1 MGSASQP
8 RKGSSKTAPTRRRRA
23 VDLSGHHVDRATS
36 TEWSL
41 GSCKTTFGVRATT
54 DAAVLPDGV
63 DHRVGR
69 PSLSPLDA
77 PSLPAVDLGILYVD
91 GACSRRGSMSRS
103 VVSQGS
109 SSSSS
114 SSVTSTRSSIHPN
127 GGTTPPKENNEYE
140 GLYGSDEDLDT
151 SAWNLG
157 AGRVCSSDAQEE
169 EEEDEETVKPAS
181 KLVPQDDGDDNDAH
195 ICLDFVLDAIDNEV
209 DLDNAS
215 SSGVSTDGC
224 SDASPDPGAAEGQ
237 RKRNA
242 RLAELMRMLRGS
254 LDAAKITMP
263 KNDNRQCAHEA
274 RGPTTG
280 SSGGTDV
287 ANASKDDD
295 RHYAH
300 GAHEPTFAG
309 GGKGVAA
316 HWSQDSRSSTLL
328 DRTRDVLLRVMD
340 RPRGSADAS
349 PSSVTELPGLL
360 AASLAIGLTLPL
372 PLVAQ
377 TGVEIDPRNIRRPRG
392 GTKEGGEHVT
402 RACRHLFEVSK
413 KAGADRA
420 FFSSG
425 TVTCLLEFIELV
437 ATEVNAL
444 SGATAAAQHADGSLP
459 SFTLD
464 AGQCP
469 DGNRRNSG
477 GDFDGGVIDLD
488 CSTSNSSREGGSSGS
503 SSSGGSSGRSGSLS
517 RRGNIRK
524 RSADSANLYIESMCD
539 ALTYAVGC
547 LKNVSGSGSL
557 QHRLV
562 QAGAVDAF
570 CGLVRSIRDLC
581 RRCDDFQRQASQPR
595 PTNYTEE
602 LASVSPGPGGE
613 NIDGGGGGGG
623 GQWEPHVDTLRKR
636 VSPPLAH
643 TISLLRDL
651 AVGKDGRHD
660 DFRAAG
666 AVSILCSVLR
676 PFRDQLDVV
685 LNAARALVKLSLQ
698 EGMGDEIA
706 EDSAHVRDL
715 LAALVEQGGRV
726 HVDFSGLKEN
736 YGDSGHLQENAL
748 GFSGNSSVTVSVE
761 QQRYWERE
769 EKRVA
774 ACIRIAFILG
784 NMTSQGEDSR
794 KLIGLRLGGVESL
807 PGLLEASSRA
817 HLSAWECLC
826 AVGGSVSVG
835 CNNVPGD
842 QVLGMAKKGRTL
854 DMGAAYEESWS
865 RKILR
870 RACNGLDEML
880 VKTVR
885 LLANISINRAV
896 GQLVC
901 CHPGLVAVEPL
912 LGKCL
917 EVFELF
923 EDGVLPPHVP
933 RLQHG
938 GGGGG

>member
-1 MGSASQP
+1 
-8 RKGSSKTAPTRRRRA
+8 
-23 VDLSGHHVDRATS
+23 
-36 TEWSL
+36 
-41 GSCKTTFGVRATT
+41 
-54 DAAVLPDGV
+54 
-63 DHRVGR
+63 
-69 PSLSPLDA
+69 
-77 PSLPAVDLGILYVD
+77 
-91 GACSRRGSMSRS
+91 
-103 VVSQGS
+103 
-109 SSSSS
+109 
-114 SSVTSTRSSIHPN
+114 
-127 GGTTPPKENNEYE
+127 
-140 GLYGSDEDLDT
+140 
-151 SAWNLG
+151 
-157 AGRVCSSDAQEE
+157 
-169 EEEDEETVKPAS
+169 
-181 KLVPQDDGDDNDAH
+181 
-195 ICLDFVLDAIDNEV
+195 
-209 DLDNAS
+209 
-215 SSGVSTDGC
+215 
-224 SDASPDPGAAEGQ
+224 
-237 RKRNA
+237 
-242 RLAELMRMLRGS
+242 
-254 LDAAKITMP
+254 
-263 KNDNRQCAHEA
+263 
-274 RGPTTG
+274 
-280 SSGGTDV
+280 
-287 ANASKDDD
+287 
-295 RHYAH
+295 
-300 GAHEPTFAG
+300 
-309 GGKGVAA
+309 
-316 HWSQDSRSSTLL
+316 
-328 DRTRDVLLRVMD
+328 
-340 RPRGSADAS
+340 
-349 PSSVTELPGLL
+349 
-360 AASLAIGLTLPL
+360 
-372 PLVAQ
+372 
-377 TGVEIDPRNIRRPRG
+377 
-392 GTKEGGEHVT
+392 
-402 RACRHLFEVSK
+402 
-413 KAGADRA
+413 
-420 FFSSG
+420 
-425 TVTCLLEFIELV
+425 
-437 ATEVNAL
+437 
-444 SGATAAAQHADGSLP
+444 
-459 SFTLD
+459 
-464 AGQCP
+464 
-469 DGNRRNSG
+469 
-477 GDFDGGVIDLD
+477 
-488 CSTSNSSREGGSSGS
+488 
-503 SSSGGSSGRSGSLS
+503 
-517 RRGNIRK
+517 
-524 RSADSANLYIESMCD
+524 MCD